1 LAKFP
6 FLSPEWIEEARRL
19 RQSHSEEEPAIATNI
34 RMNQIVT
41 EIPFGE
47 GELHIYV
54 DTSQGFLDMEI
65 GELDNPDITIALDYA
80 TAKALFVEM
89 NPQAGIEAFMAGKIR
104 VTGDMTKLMSLQ
116 GAMPQSGTDIIGQK
130 IKDMTE

>member
-1 LAKFP
+1 
-6 FLSPEWIEEARRL
+6 
-19 RQSHSEEEPAIATNI
+19 
-34 RMNQIVT
+34 MNQIVT
-41 EIPFGE
+41 ELPFGE

-65 GELDNPDITIALDYA
+65 GELDDPDIIIALDYA
-80 TAKALFVEM
+80 TAKALFVDM
-89 NPQAGIEAFMAGKIR
+89 NPQAGIEAFMTGKIR

-116 GAMPQSGTDIIGQK
+116 GAMSQNGVDIIGQQ

>member
-1 LAKFP
+1 MRQS
-6 FLSPEWIEEARRL
+6 SPE
-19 RQSHSEEEPAIATNI
+19 QGTAIVTNI

-41 EIPFGE
+41 ELPFGE

-116 GAMPQSGTDIIGQK
+116 GAMPQNGTDLIGQQ
-130 IKDMTE
+130 IKDMTA

>member
-1 LAKFP
+1 MVKFP

-19 RQSHSEEEPAIATNI
+19 RQSHSEQAPPISTNI

-41 EIPFGE
+41 ELPFSE

-65 GELDNPDITIALDYA
+65 GELDDPDIIIALDYA

-89 NPQAGIEAFMAGKIR
+89 NPQTGIEAFMTGKIR

-116 GAMPQSGTDIIGQK
+116 GAMSQNGVDIIGQQ

>member
-1 LAKFP
+1 MKFP

-19 RQSHSEEEPAIATNI
+19 RQSSPEHGTAIVTNI

-41 EIPFGE
+41 ELPFGE

-116 GAMPQSGTDIIGQK
+116 GAMPQNGTDLIGQQ
-130 IKDMTE
+130 IKDMTA

>member
-1 LAKFP
+1 
-6 FLSPEWIEEARRL
+6 
-19 RQSHSEEEPAIATNI
+19 
-34 RMNQIVT
+34 MNQIVT

-116 GAMPQSGTDIIGQK
+116 GAMPQGGADIIGQQ

>member
-1 LAKFP
+1 MKFP
-6 FLSPEWIEEARRL
+6 FLSLEWIEEARRL
-19 RQSHSEEEPAIATNI
+19 RQSHSEQAPPISTNI

-41 EIPFGE
+41 ELPFGE

-65 GELDNPDITIALDYA
+65 GELDDPDIIIALDYA

-89 NPQAGIEAFMAGKIR
+89 NPQAGIEAFMTGKIR

-116 GAMPQSGTDIIGQK
+116 GAMSQNGVDIIGQQ